1 MNSLKHRKMKIGG
14 KTISVSSPSRKITWN
29 EFVKETKPIVEKWIE
44 RSK

>member
-1 MNSLKHRKMKIGG
+1 MKIKG
-14 KTISVSSPSRKITWN
+14 KTISVSAPSRKITWN